1 MALPDVVHQRVGPRP
16 LDGGPGSLRAVLGL
30 PFRRQRA
37 KRGWK
42 GVAQSADDHAWRRP
56 APILAQACGAT
67 SSRDDQ
73 LCAKARLADDRIH
86 PPDAESRTMGLA
98 TREWPAGLCS
108 GRSQCHASDRE
119 RSHREPADAWKRV
132 SWAQPGTALLV
143 ANLATQCVVC
153 GRTSRPIRPEPWFP
167 ATAGRMRLFPGLPT
181 SERRRRRHRTVGAS
195 PGFRHRRVSRHRQ
208 RADRHDGR
216 AEAPAFAPRRVRAT
230 ARANADSQ
238 PRFDSPRGVS
248 AEILSSLVLASCAS
262 IASPGSLPR
271 NQKTAGFSRLPSFA
285 GQAGVVE
292 PGLHLRR
299 SARTSDVCR
308 AVLAGLELTQVRRVA
323 PVGPAR
329 SARRARRSLGSGRL
343 LVCRS
348 RATQPR
354 FGLADRRSSRAGHER
369 RHASS
374 TAATCEATSARACPR
389 STPDISSVS

>member
-1 MALPDVVHQRVGPRP
+1 MREL
-16 LDGGPGSLRAVLGL
+16 
-30 PFRRQRA
+30 
-37 KRGWK
+37 
-42 GVAQSADDHAWRRP
+42 
-56 APILAQACGAT
+56 AT
-67 SSRDDQ
+67 SSKPAHGFRR
-73 LCAKARLADDRIH
+73 CAKRPRRRWDHPDVPAFPRQQADD
-86 PPDAESRTMGLA
+86 L
-98 TREWPAGLCS
+98 
-108 GRSQCHASDRE
+108 
-119 RSHREPADAWKRV
+119 
-132 SWAQPGTALLV
+132 
-143 ANLATQCVVC
+143 
-153 GRTSRPIRPEPWFP
+153 FP
-167 ATAGRMRLFPGLPT
+167 AFRS
-181 SERRRRRHRTVGAS
+181 SEGRRHRHQTAGAS
-195 PGFRHRRVSRHRQ
+195 
-208 RADRHDGR
+208 
-216 AEAPAFAPRRVRAT
+216 
-230 ARANADSQ
+230 
-238 PRFDSPRGVS
+238 
-248 AEILSSLVLASCAS
+248 LVFASCAS

-308 AVLAGLELTQVRRVA
+308 AVLADLELTQVRRVA

-343 LVCRS
+343 LFCRS

>member
-1 MALPDVVHQRVGPRP
+1 MEPEA
-16 LDGGPGSLRAVLGL
+16 ST
-30 PFRRQRA
+30 
-37 KRGWK
+37 
-42 GVAQSADDHAWRRP
+42 
-56 APILAQACGAT
+56 AT
-67 SSRDDQ
+67 
-73 LCAKARLADDRIH
+73 
-86 PPDAESRTMGLA
+86 
-98 TREWPAGLCS
+98 
-108 GRSQCHASDRE
+108 
-119 RSHREPADAWKRV
+119 V
-132 SWAQPGTALLV
+132 SW
-143 ANLATQCVVC
+143 
-153 GRTSRPIRPEPWFP
+153 
-167 ATAGRMRLFPGLPT
+167 LPT
-181 SERRRRRHRTVGAS
+181 TYAWSKR
-195 PGFRHRRVSRHRQ
+195 FWI
-208 RADRHDGR
+208 
-216 AEAPAFAPRRVRAT
+216 AFAAAIAQNEQWGPHGRRGCSCREAAATPDDCNRRDAT
-230 ARANADSQ
+230 ARATSAGFPSAAVVHQGLRTTRLPMQNTSLHPGHASPAIGEGQGGCACALVCAHMREDADVI
-238 PRFDSPRGVS
+238 RTAGASPVF
-248 AEILSSLVLASCAS
+248 ASCAS

-308 AVLAGLELTQVRRVA
+308 AVLADLELTQVRRVA